1 MIHDNTHEGQIMK
14 IYVKPVVC
22 RMCGEI
28 HPIEV
33 DLEGYQQWKA
43 GALIQNA
50 LPTLSAGERELL
62 ISKTC
67 DDCWNKIF
75 PENDE

>member
-1 MIHDNTHEGQIMK
+1 MK

-28 HPIEV
+28 YPVEV

-43 GALIQNA
+43 GELVQNA
-50 LPTLSAGERELL
+50 LPELSKADRELL
-62 ISKTC
+62 ISATC
-67 DDCWNKIF
+67 DHCWKGLF
-75 PENDE
+75 SEDFDE

>member
-1 MIHDNTHEGQIMK
+1 MRNNEGQIMK

-28 HPIEV
+28 YPIEV

-43 GALIQNA
+43 GELIQNA
-50 LPTLSAGERELL
+50 LPELSDEERELL

-67 DDCWNKIF
+67 DSCWNKLF
-75 PENDE
+75 PEDFDE